1 MWSTSQWTSFDN
13 GSFCERCV
21 CRAFSSSLLR
31 AIITHNHLHFKIF
44 SYFVQFCPNF
54 QIFYTFLPFL
64 NIFLHFFAL
73 FLKNRAHAL
82 SRIGPGMYNRYT
94 DISLFY
100 STLWK
105 NVQPPPL
112 SRRGY
117 KLLSNFVYLHFQLL
131 KAILKILNMNLNTNE
146 VSEHSKISHR

>member
-21 CRAFSSSLLR
+21 CRAFSSSLLC
-31 AIITHNHLHFKIF
+31 AIITHNHLPFKIF
-44 SYFVQFCPNF
+44 SYFVQLCPNF
-54 QIFYTFLPFL
+54 WIFYTFLPFL

-73 FLKNRAHAL
+73 FLKNRTHAL
-82 SRIGPGMYNRYT
+82 SRIGPGMYNRYK

-100 STLWK
+100 STLRK

-112 SRRGY
+112 FRTGY
-117 KLLSNFVYLHFQLL
+117 KLLSNFVSMHFQLP

-146 VSEHSKISHR
+146 ICEHSKISHR